1 MRSGMASCRQ
11 TRRRYR
17 SIRRLCA
24 FSRRAALPCCRK
36 PCSSAARSLR
46 NDARSVPMR
55 LWGWRGRAAIGKGQ
69 YFKAGIGDEEGVLVL
84 RRQAVVFGDYR
95 PAVGEML
102 GGRLADVDHRFD
114 GEGHAGLEPYSGL
127 RAAVMQHL
135 RLFME
140 LPANAVS
147 AKVAHYA
154 VAQRLDKALDGMAN
168 VAQIGARPDRADA
181 APQRQPGGLAQASG
195 QNRRRTGVEHPAA
208 VAVIAILDHGDIDVH
223 DIAILERLV
232 IGHTVADLM
241 IDRGANRFWIRR
253 MPAGRVIEWCGNAVL
268 HVDDEIMAQLV
279 QLVGRYAHLDERGN
293 VVEHFAGQATGNAHF
308 LNFLRGFDGYGHITC
323 VASE

>member
-46 NDARSVPMR
+46 NDARSVPMGV
-55 LWGWRGRAAIGKGQ
+55 WGWRGRAAIGSGQ
-69 YFKAGIGDEEGVLVL
+69 HFEADVGDEYGVLVL
-84 RRQAVVFGDYR
+84 RRQAVVLGDHR
-95 PAVGEML
+95 PAVVEML
-102 GGRLADVDHRFD
+102 DGCLAGVNHRFD
-114 GEGHAGLEPYSGL
+114 GESHAGFEPYSRL

-135 RLFME
+135 RFFVK
-140 LPANAVS
+140 LPTDAVS
-147 AKVAHYA
+147 AKLAHYA
-154 VAQRLDKALDGMAN
+154 VAQWFDETLDGMADI
-168 VAQIGARPDRADA
+168 AQIGARPDRADA

-195 QNRRRTGVEHPAA
+195 QNRRRTGVEHPTA
-208 VAVIAILDHGDIDVH
+208 VAVITILDHGDIDVH
-223 DIAILERLV
+223 DIAILERLIV
-232 IGHTVADLM
+232 GHTVAKLM